1 MMTKEQEKEQIKKRF
16 DHYYYNCDDWS
27 LGDIDFRLRLDFW
40 EPVALT
46 HDEAC
51 EYINQLVAE

>member
-1 MMTKEQEKEQIKKRF
+1 MTKEQEKEEIKKRF

-27 LGDIDFRLRLDFW
+27 LGDIDFQLRLDFW

-51 EYINQLVAE
+51 EYINQLVG